1 MQVTAELVE
10 LYQNGAL
17 GWVAYMALNPKYGG
31 QADTARD
38 GLDPVQ
44 IRGAIERRM
53 ASRKFYLP
61 PSARTLDDKLA
72 AIIAFGVFEEDGA
85 G

>member
-17 GWVAYMALNPKYGG
+17 GWVAHMALNPKYGG

-53 ASRKFYLP
+53 ASRAETASLRRESNF
-61 PSARTLDDKLA
+61 AC
-72 AIIAFGVFEEDGA
+72 
-85 G
+85 